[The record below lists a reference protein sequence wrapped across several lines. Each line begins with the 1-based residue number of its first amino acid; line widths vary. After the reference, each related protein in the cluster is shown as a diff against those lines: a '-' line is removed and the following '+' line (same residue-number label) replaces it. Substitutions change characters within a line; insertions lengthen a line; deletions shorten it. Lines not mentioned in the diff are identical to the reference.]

1 MEAMA
6 EPRNHTLKAVE
17 STLWIPVRLTFLWVQ
32 PSGGAGRRPEEDGRT
47 RRSPCASRYS
57 ARLAIGGDKME
68 MSHLPPTP
76 NLVMIEV
83 NFVFGVYL

>member
-57 ARLAIGGDKME
+57 ARLAIGGDDSSAE
-68 MSHLPPTP
+68 ARDASQ
-76 NLVMIEV
+76 EAR
-83 NFVFGVYL
+83 